1 MNTCLSPAEV
11 TFPTWAP
18 PPRIQSQSLSR
29 FFERVQDLLKHF
41 KPASAQVTVQG
52 LIHAVDH
59 LLETPGDLETLPR
72 SEQHCVAANLLFGL
86 EDVLRGL
93 SQALSNGSLTFN
105 SSAGTELTLEVLEQG
120 TGVSP

>member
-1 MNTCLSPAEV
+1 MQTLCSW
-11 TFPTWAP
+11 PTGSVP
-18 PPRIQSQSLSR
+18 IL
-29 FFERVQDLLKHF
+29 
-41 KPASAQVTVQG
+41 QG

-105 SSAGTELTLEVLEQG
+105 SPAGTGKYPSLPRDPALPVLRLVPPLPHWSQ
-120 TGVSP
+120 